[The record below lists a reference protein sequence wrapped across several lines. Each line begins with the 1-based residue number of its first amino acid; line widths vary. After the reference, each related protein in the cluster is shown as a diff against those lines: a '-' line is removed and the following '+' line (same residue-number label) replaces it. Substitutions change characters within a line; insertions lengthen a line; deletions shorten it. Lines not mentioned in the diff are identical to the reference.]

1 MKIYSLILLTF
12 IQKISYNTHIL
23 KKRKKQ
29 LIKISELT
37 KEQYTVG
44 EVAKLLGVHVKTV
57 QVWDRTGVL
66 PFSRTHTNRRILPK
80 DKIIELL
87 DSRGLL
93 YKDEKDNKRDA
104 IYARVSLNEQKV
116 KGDLDRQVSFL
127 VQSVKDLKNPTIL
140 AEVGSGLNNKR
151 EKLDQL
157 LDMVLQDKVDR
168 IFITSRDRLTRFGF
182 HYLEKVCSYHNV
194 KIIAIK
200 DTSEEESV
208 QEELIKDMMTLTAYF
223 SGKNLKDIKL
233 DDENFN
239 ISEIFE

>member
-1 MKIYSLILLTF
+1 MI
-12 IQKISYNTHIL
+12 
-23 KKRKKQ
+23 KQ
-29 LIKISELT
+29 SELT
-37 KEQYTVG
+37 KEQYTIG
-44 EVAKLLGVHVKTV
+44 EVAAFLNINVKTI
-57 QVWDRTGVL
+57 QRWDREGI
-66 PFSRTHTNRRILPK
+66 FKCERTHTNRRVINRDNL
-80 DKIIELL
+80 IELL
-87 DSRGLL
+87 NNRGMLFNDIDGS
-93 YKDEKDNKRDA
+93 KIDV
-104 IYARVSLNEQKV
+104 IYARVSSNEQKA

-140 AEVGSGLNNKR
+140 AEVGSDLNDKR
-151 EKLDQL
+151 KKLHQL

-200 DTSEEESV
+200 DTSEEESI
-208 QEELIKDMMTLTAYF
+208 QKELTEDMMYLATFF

-239 ISEIFE
+239 IGEVFE